1 MSADCVEF
9 AIDPGRQRH
18 EHIQGVSSATRPRS
32 AATWLYFRER
42 YFLAP
47 PGISCIA
54 VVMLLGYAAEGSSDW
69 KASKSW
75 SQWSLQSYGAPED
88 PEW

>member
-1 MSADCVEF
+1 MSTYKESVAQRDRVLLRLGF
-9 AIDPGRQRH
+9 IFVNAI
-18 EHIQGVSSATRPRS
+18 
-32 AATWLYFRER
+32 
-42 YFLAP
+42 FLPP